1 MEHMAGPGA
10 ERHELVVTAHMRR
23 SALAALR
30 QLWSYREVVA
40 AFASRGVRVR
50 YKQTA
55 LGVVW
60 AVLQPLAF
68 LAVFVIFFADKV
80 GGGKNSAYAAATLAA
95 LIPWQFI
102 ATSVSFGANA
112 LVTDADL
119 LRKVY
124 FPREAPVLGAVGSCL
139 PDFGVGLALLV
150 VVMPFLDAHLS
161 WNLVWVPLLCAVT
174 VLVPIA
180 ASLPLGAMN
189 VYYRDFRYVVP
200 FLVQFWLLASPV
212 AYPVSE
218 VPSTWRWVYAL
229 VNPAVG
235 PLEGFRR
242 VVALGTPPDW
252 TLLGLSAL
260 SAGVAIV
267 IGYRW
272 FKVLE
277 REFADVV

>member
-1 MEHMAGPGA
+1 MTVDRA
-10 ERHELVVTAHMRR
+10 ERREVIVTPETRR
-23 SALAALR
+23 SLR
-30 QLWSYREVVA
+30 ASVEQLWAFREVVQ

-50 YKQTA
+50 YKQTY
-55 LGVVW
+55 LGVAW

-68 LAVFVIFFADKV
+68 LVIFVIFFSDKV
-80 GGGKNSAYAAATLAA
+80 SSGHTSAYAAATLAA
-95 LIPWQFI
+95 LVPWQFI
-102 ATSVSFGANA
+102 ATSISFGANA

-139 PDFGVGLALLV
+139 PDLGIGLLLLV
-150 VVMPFLDAHLS
+150 VVLPFLDATLS
-161 WNLVWVPLLCAVT
+161 WNIVWVPLLCVAT

-212 AYPVSE
+212 AYPASE
-218 VPSTWRWVYAL
+218 VSAEWRWLYAI

-242 VVALGTPPDW
+242 AVALGVGPDW
-252 TLLGLSAL
+252 TLLGLSML
-260 SAGVAIV
+260 SATAAILV
-267 IGYRW
+267 GYRW

>member
-1 MEHMAGPGA
+1 MSSDRT
-10 ERHELVVTAHMRR
+10 ERREVIVTPETRR
-23 SALAALR
+23 SLR
-30 QLWSYREVVA
+30 ASVDQLWAFREVVQ
-40 AFASRGVRVR
+40 AFASRGIRVR
-50 YKQTA
+50 YKQTL
-55 LGVVW
+55 LGVAW

-68 LAVFVIFFADKV
+68 LVVFVIFFADNV
-80 GGGKNSAYAAATLAA
+80 SNGHTSAYAAATLAA
-95 LIPWQFI
+95 LVPWQFI
-102 ATSVSFGANA
+102 ATSISFGANS

-139 PDFGVGLALLV
+139 PDLAIGLGLLV
-150 VVMPFLDAHLS
+150 IVLPFLDATLS
-161 WNLVWVPLLCAVT
+161 VNIVWVPLLCVAT
-174 VLVPIA
+174 MLVPIA

-212 AYPVSE
+212 AYPATE
-218 VPSTWRWVYAL
+218 VGPEWRWLYAI

-242 VVALGTPPDW
+242 TVALGQPPDW
-252 TLLGLSAL
+252 TLLGLSVL
-260 SAGVAIV
+260 SATVV
-267 IGYRW
+267 ILAGYRW